1 MPSSQIVSLDKYY
14 GLVIYK
20 AQKIF
25 RTLPKLARMKIELN
39 DMIQEGFIGL
49 LKATD
54 RYDPK
59 KGASFST
66 FASFYIDGAVKDY
79 LRKQDPLTQ
88 KERLE
93 VKELESAKQKL
104 TQSLNRKPSLSDI
117 AQALGVTEEEVI
129 RRQDLEKTII
139 SQEDL
144 HQSDEEEGTQIAQE
158 LPSFDES
165 GPEKEITTG
174 ELWNDVNDCL
184 KEALDFG
191 ERAVLTL
198 RILGELTLKKV
209 AQVLNMDINKVHRQE
224 KKARGKMK
232 YCLEDKGWE
241 VTDIV
246 EIYTE

>member
-1 MPSSQIVSLDKYY
+1 MPSSQIVSPDKYY

-20 AQKIF
+20 AQKIYS
-25 RTLPKLARMKIELN
+25 TLPAEARKRIELN
-39 DMIQEGFIGL
+39 DLIQEGFIGL
-49 LKATD
+49 LKAAN

-59 KGASFST
+59 RKTSFST
-66 FASFYIDGAVKDY
+66 FASLYIDGAVKDY

-88 KERLE
+88 KKRQE
-93 VKELESAKQKL
+93 VKELDRAKEKL
-104 TQSLNRKPSLSDI
+104 MQSSGWEPSVSELARALSITEDEVRRKQGLGKVIFSLEDI
-117 AQALGVTEEEVI
+117 
-129 RRQDLEKTII
+129 
-139 SQEDL
+139 
-144 HQSDEEEGTQIAQE
+144 HQSEKEGRDQSVQE

-165 GPEKEITTG
+165 DPEKEITAV

-184 KEALDFG
+184 KEALSYD

-198 RILGELTLKKV
+198 RILGELTLKKA

-232 YCLEDKGWE
+232 FCLEDKGWM

>member
-20 AQKIF
+20 AQKIYS
-25 RTLPKLARMKIELN
+25 TLPAEARKRIELN
-39 DMIQEGFIGL
+39 DLIQEGFIGL
-49 LKATD
+49 LKAAN

-59 KGASFST
+59 RKTSFST
-66 FASFYIDGAVKDY
+66 FAILYIDGAVKDY

-88 KERLE
+88 KKRQE
-93 VKELESAKQKL
+93 VKELDRAKEKL
-104 TQSLNRKPSLSDI
+104 MQSSGWEPSVSELARALSITEDEVRRKQGLGKVIFSLEDI
-117 AQALGVTEEEVI
+117 
-129 RRQDLEKTII
+129 
-139 SQEDL
+139 
-144 HQSDEEEGTQIAQE
+144 HQSEKEGRDQSVQE

-165 GPEKEITTG
+165 DPEKEITAV

-184 KEALDFG
+184 KEALSYD

-198 RILGELTLKKV
+198 RILGELTLKKA

-232 YCLEDKGWE
+232 FCLEDKGWM

>member
-25 RTLPKLARMKIELN
+25 RTLPEVAIKKIELN
-39 DMIQEGFIGL
+39 DLIQEGFIGL
-49 LKATD
+49 LKAAD

-66 FASFYIDGAVKDY
+66 FSSFYIDGAVKDY

-88 KERLE
+88 KQRQEA
-93 VKELESAKQKL
+93 KELVSAKQKL
-104 TQSLNRKPSLSDI
+104 AQSLNRKPSISDI
-117 AQALGVTEEEVI
+117 AQALVVTEEEA
-129 RRQDLEKTII
+129 RKRQDLEKTII
-139 SQEDL
+139 SLEEL
-144 HQSDEEEGTQIAQE
+144 HQPNEEEGTQIAQE

-165 GPEKEITTG
+165 DPEKEITTG
-174 ELWNDVNDCL
+174 ELWRDVNDCL
-184 KEALDFG
+184 QETLTYG

-198 RILGELTLKKV
+198 RTLGEVTLKKA
-209 AQVLNMDINKVHRQE
+209 AQVLNMDINKVHRHE

-232 YCLEDKGWE
+232 FCLEDKGWE